1 MCRSGAEIPENS
13 EVLLQAG
20 RIVMTRSASTHNPK
34 NPSARDSAPM
44 PGKAAK
50 PPLPFLK
57 RNNLLAPVSAESR
70 HPRYFRDDLRPRPW
84 HIPYGEALMAG
95 DSSTA
100 HEAIVRAKR
109 AILNRYLELAAA
121 SESEADEA
129 EDLAK
134 AVDVLQEL
142 KKST

>member
-1 MCRSGAEIPENS
+1 
-13 EVLLQAG
+13 
-20 RIVMTRSASTHNPK
+20 
-34 NPSARDSAPM
+34 
-44 PGKAAK
+44 
-50 PPLPFLK
+50 
-57 RNNLLAPVSAESR
+57 
-70 HPRYFRDDLRPRPW
+70 
-84 HIPYGEALMAG
+84 MAG